1 MKRSLKIG
9 VTLLVSVAGLAAQP
23 ARGQCDPQE
32 FLKVLASDAT
42 SDLSFGLGIAINGD
56 LAVVGAPQD
65 DTMAEDAGA
74 AYLFRYDGTTW
85 VEEAKLVAADGE
97 TYDAFGTGVAIDGDV
112 ILIGAWWDSDNGS
125 SAGAAYVFRY
135 DGTSWNQQAKLV
147 ASDPLPNAWF
157 GYRVDL
163 SGDVA
168 IISAWGDGG
177 ATVFAG
183 AAYIFRYDGTT
194 WNQEAKLLS
203 PAPNVTDYFGY
214 NVAIEGDLAAVG
226 SLGDDAG
233 VTDGGAVHVYRY
245 DGSAW
250 NHEATLVSD
259 DIATYD
265 QIGVSVR
272 ILGDRIFTGAY
283 GDDDTSGAV
292 YVFDYDGTSWTQ
304 TAKIIASDRFPGD
317 GFGWWIDAEGDLLLV
332 SSDTDDDNGDS
343 SGSAYLYRDADGTW
357 IEEAKL
363 LPSDGDAG
371 DNFAYALGL
380 SHGWALI
387 GAPDNQDLGE
397 MTGSAYFF
405 TLGCAVAGDI
415 DGDGDVD
422 LADLALL
429 LAAYN
434 TCAGDPNFNPAADL
448 DGDECVNLSD
458 LAILLANYGG

>member
-1 MKRSLKIG
+1 MTRVFAIVLP
-9 VTLLVSVAGLAAQP
+9 VLAAAGQLVAP
-23 ARGQCDPQE
+23 AARAQCDPQE
-32 FLKVLASDAT
+32 FLKVLASDAH
-42 SDLSFGLGIAINGD
+42 SDLSFGLGIAIDGN

-74 AYLFRYDGTTW
+74 AYVYRYDGTTW
-85 VEEAKLVAADGE
+85 VEEAKLVASDGE
-97 TYDAFGTGVAIDGDV
+97 AFDAFGTGTAIDGDV

-135 DGTSWNQQAKLV
+135 DGSNWNQEAKLV
-147 ASDPLPNAWF
+147 AGDPLPNAWF

-168 IISAWGDGG
+168 IIGAWGDGG
-177 ATVFAG
+177 AAPFAG
-183 AAYIFRYDGTT
+183 AAYIFRYDGND
-194 WNQEAKLLS
+194 WNQEAKLLA
-203 PAPNVTDYFGY
+203 PLPNVTDYFGY
-214 NVAIEGDLAAVG
+214 NVAIQGDLAAVG

-245 DGSAW
+245 DGTNW

-265 QIGVSVR
+265 QLGVSVR
-272 ILGDRIFTGAY
+272 IVGNRIFSGAY

-292 YVFDYDGTSWTQ
+292 YAFDYDGSAWTQ
-304 TAKIIASDRFPGD
+304 TAKITASDRFPGD
-317 GFGWWIDAEGDLLLV
+317 GFGWWIDAEGDLLLA

-343 SGSAYLYRDADGTW
+343 SGSAYLYRDTGSGFS
-357 IEEAKL
+357 EEAKL
-363 LPSDGDAG
+363 LPSDGDMG

-380 SHGWALI
+380 SNGWALI
-387 GAPDNQDLGE
+387 GAPDNQDFGE

-405 TLGCAVAGDI
+405 TLNCAVAGDI

-434 TCAGDPNFNPAADL
+434 TCAGDPNFDPAADL
-448 DGDECVNLSD
+448 DGSGCVDLSD
-458 LAILLANYGG
+458 LAILLAHYGG